1 MQDAVFISDLHLLPE
16 RADTLELFIRFTDE
30 IAASADSLYIL
41 GDLLELWWGDD
52 EPAPGYQAMFDSLYQ
67 LASIKNTAIYLMHG
81 NRDFLIG
88 NELAERC
95 HFKIIDDPHKIT
107 LYNRDIL
114 LMHGD
119 TLCTDDVEYQK
130 FRQMVR
136 DPLWQRQLLSKS
148 LEERYQIAKNIRENS
163 KRLSIEKEE
172 DIMDVNQDETDR
184 VFIQNHIDLII
195 HGHTHRPMIHQ
206 KKVNGRDTTRVV
218 LGDWHETGSYLR
230 INGGS
235 DELELKTYR

>member
-1 MQDAVFISDLHLLPE
+1 
-16 RADTLELFIRFTDE
+16 
-30 IAASADSLYIL
+30 
-41 GDLLELWWGDD
+41 
-52 EPAPGYQAMFDSLYQ
+52 
-67 LASIKNTAIYLMHG
+67 
-81 NRDFLIG
+81 
-88 NELAERC
+88 ERC

-184 VFIQNHIDLII
+184 VFIKNHIDLII